1 MGDVRYKTKGTG
13 CRGANQPKEQ
23 GVTKKNETGVSA
35 TARLIER
42 QAKLWS
48 HAEAIKLA
56 QTRGEALPAD
66 VSEWL
71 HRALKAIA
79 CGQDANT
86 VFDVVPEKQ
95 GVRRDGFLQEMHR
108 KIMNGYVAAATEKTS
123 EEKKKTTTKALDE
136 ISAAMPKVKR
146 ATARKNWNKA
156 LTDRSPTFTLGKK

>member
-1 MGDVRYKTKGTG
+1 MS
-13 CRGANQPKEQ
+13 
-23 GVTKKNETGVSA
+23 KKATTRVSPA
-35 TARLIER
+35 ERLVER

-48 HAEAIKLA
+48 HAEAIELA
-56 QTRGEALPAD
+56 QKRGEVLPAD

-95 GVRRDGFLQEMHR
+95 GVRRDGFLQEMQR
-108 KIMNGYVAAATEKTS
+108 KIMNGYIAAATEKTPA
-123 EEKKKTTTKALDE
+123 EKKKTTTKALDE
-136 ISAAMPKVKR
+136 ISAAMPKIKR
-146 ATARKNWNKA
+146 PKAKKNWNSA

>member
-1 MGDVRYKTKGTG
+1 M
-13 CRGANQPKEQ
+13 
-23 GVTKKNETGVSA
+23 TKKTAARVSP
-35 TARLIER
+35 TARLVER

-48 HAEAIKLA
+48 HAAAILLA
-56 QTRGEALPAD
+56 QEKGEALPAD

-95 GVRRDGFLQEMHR
+95 GVRRYGFLQEMQR
-108 KIMNGYVAAATEKTS
+108 KIMNGYIAAATEKTPA
-123 EEKKKTTTKALDE
+123 EKKKTTTKALDE
-136 ISAAMPKVKR
+136 ISAAMPKIKR
-146 ATARKNWNKA
+146 PTAKKNWNSA

>member
-1 MGDVRYKTKGTG
+1 MSKKTTT
-13 CRGANQPKEQ
+13 R
-23 GVTKKNETGVSA
+23 VSPA
-35 TARLIER
+35 GRLVER

-48 HAEAIKLA
+48 HAEAIELA

-95 GVRRDGFLQEMHR
+95 GVRRDGFLQEMQR
-108 KIMNGYVAAATEKTS
+108 KIMNGYIAAATEKTPA
-123 EEKKKTTTKALDE
+123 EKKKTTTKALDE
-136 ISAAMPKVKR
+136 ISAAMPKGKR

-156 LTDRSPTFTLGKK
+156 LTDRSPTFTFGKK